1 MTTAPGQLF
10 SFSAAER
17 SAALLR
23 KLDAGASTRA
33 TAPIVGTS
41 SSREE
46 LTPESNDSPV
56 TRTGDEILAHCAQ
69 LPAILAEARARRPKE
84 KP

>member
-1 MTTAPGQLF
+1 MTAASGHLF
-10 SFSAAER
+10 SFSAAAR

-33 TAPIVGTS
+33 TSPIVEDLRPTVE
-41 SSREE
+41 R
-46 LTPESNDSPV
+46 P
-56 TRTGDEILAHCAQ
+56 RTDDEILAHCAQ
-69 LPAILAEARARRPKE
+69 LRAILAEARARRPQE